1 VDSDLRLNFQKLA
14 QAGVPT
20 ARVESLARRCRNPAA
35 TRIDRMELAAA
46 LAHAAFAAPELII
59 ETYDAAASGWR
70 DTAVEGPAVTPPR
83 HDPAPISPAFWSALW
98 AQLDP
103 DRAPPT
109 PGEVTLNT
117 AGLGANLDD
126 SLKDRSAD
134 AALAYPDVAKA
145 AQHGE
150 PPRFRLEDLARC
162 PKGSLG
168 ATFHDLIVDNGFD
181 LEVLDRDSL
190 GLDTLPAPLGY
201 LNARILQCH
210 DLWHIV
216 AGYDTTALHEVGIS
230 AFQLAQFGHGYSAI
244 FLAVVAARSVEDP
257 TTFAVLL
264 DVVFD
269 AWRHGRQTPPL
280 IAIPWAEVWSQ
291 TTEAVRARFRIAPF
305 ASPYPA
311 DLFEQPRAA

>member
-1 VDSDLRLNFQKLA
+1 MDSDLRLKFQTLA
-14 QAGVPT
+14 QTGIAAG
-20 ARVESLARRCRNPAA
+20 RVESLARRCRTPAA
-35 TRIDRMELAAA
+35 TRLDRMELAAA
-46 LAHAAFAAPELII
+46 LAHAAFAAPERIA
-59 ETYDAAASGWR
+59 ETYDAAATGWR
-70 DTAVEGPAVTPPR
+70 DAAIEGPTVTPQP
-83 HDPAPISPAFWSALW
+83 HDPAPISAAFWSALW
-98 AQLDP
+98 AHLDQ
-103 DRAPPT
+103 APTT
-109 PGEVTLNT
+109 PGEVTLGA
-117 AGLGANLDD
+117 AGLGAHLDE
-126 SLKDRSAD
+126 SLKARSAR
-134 AALAYPDVAKA
+134 AALAYPDVREA
-145 AQHGE
+145 AAHGE

-190 GLDTLPAPLGY
+190 GLDMLPAPLGY

-244 FLAVVAARSVEDP
+244 FLAVVATRSAADP
-257 TTFAVLL
+257 AMFAILM
-264 DVVFD
+264 DVIFD

-280 IAIPWAEVWSQ
+280 IAIPWEAVWSQ
-291 TTEAVRARFRIAPF
+291 PTEAVRARFGITPF

-311 DLFEQPRAA
+311 DLFEGLRAA